1 MQSMDSEFV
10 SVGNDTTDEFGVSR
24 RQFAD
29 TKEGSLYVELT
40 QPIKDPI
47 RNDSDPLFLNGR
59 IGSKVLKVESETHRP
74 IHKPQV

>member
-10 SVGNDTTDEFGVSR
+10 SVGNDTTNEIGVSR
-24 RQFAD
+24 REFTDAEKRPLD
-29 TKEGSLYVELT
+29 AKLT
-40 QPIKDPI
+40 QPIKDPV

-59 IGSKVLKVESETHRP
+59 IGSKVLKIESETHRP

>member
-10 SVGNDTTDEFGVSR
+10 SVGNHTTNEIGVSR
-24 RQFAD
+24 REFTD
-29 TKEGSLYVELT
+29 TKKCPLDAKLT
-40 QPIKDPI
+40 KPIKDPV

-59 IGSKVLKVESETHRP
+59 IGSKVLKIESETHRP